1 MIGKLLPPLAATAVL
16 LGSCG
21 SSDPQAATT
30 TAAEIITTTS
40 TTVEQTT
47 LAPSRDHSTTT
58 STSVVDPV
66 RANGTLAISLQPIE
80 GVFIEGFEIAV
91 RVETSEG
98 EVLYASLW
106 TDYIK
111 STGDMNL
118 RNFYDSVLTQA
129 VPAGP
134 VVILATVNIG
144 IGPGP
149 ITPDLFGDLKCRLET
164 DVPAGGETQIQI
176 AFDSQTNCLSQII

>member
-1 MIGKLLPPLAATAVL
+1 MIRKLLPPLAATVVL

-21 SSDPQAATT
+21 SSDSQVATT
-30 TAAEIITTTS
+30 TAAEVTTSPTVEETTS
-40 TTVEQTT
+40 TTSQD
-47 LAPSRDHSTTT
+47 SSTTT
-58 STSVVDPV
+58 STSVVDPDGV
-66 RANGTLAISLQPIE
+66 NGTLAISLQPIE

-118 RNFYDSVLTQA
+118 RNFYDGVLTQA

-144 IGPGP
+144 MGPGP
-149 ITPDLFGDLKCRLET
+149 ITPDLFGDLKCRFET
-164 DVPAGGETQIQI
+164 DVTADGETQIQI
-176 AFDSQTNCLSQII
+176 AFDAQTNCLSQII